1 MLRSLT
7 RAAFLGALGASL
19 VLWSAPGR
27 AYETDQFSNRL
38 MPLEDSTAALDQR
51 VNESIAQAAARA
63 GGKRSE
69 RQVVDAIYH
78 DIGGHHWVD
87 RIERWA
93 MNSEDVDRNTPDR
106 YDSIYQG
113 HPLWATRVAALFG
126 VGPTIK
132 VNQTFI
138 GSDKLGHFLSQGRKF
153 WRRYQRYLDESRAAE
168 HSAYTE
174 RALFGQMTTGV
185 YSNADLVANYE
196 GYRFYR
202 SLFED
207 GIVPGKPA
215 ILAWDADRWVVQRPF
230 TWADHVNAY
239 WDEALNVNHF
249 DALLYPHMKE
259 RLLGFCDDYF
269 AAPGLYDIRDEEALR
284 TRYAELQLR
293 DTSELR
299 LSNLCLQEASGEPAS
314 AAATATGKGS
324 H

>member
-1 MLRSLT
+1 MERAGFTSILLT
-7 RAAFLGALGASL
+7 CALGL
-19 VLWSAPGR
+19 APQLCG

-38 MPLEDSTAALDQR
+38 EPIEDATELLDGR
-51 VNESIAQAAARA
+51 VNQSIGDAVADWKGRRNDR
-63 GGKRSE
+63 K
-69 RQVVDAIYH
+69 VVNAIYH

-93 MNSEDVDRNTPDR
+93 MKSEDVERLQPDR
-106 YDSIYQG
+106 RNSIYSG
-113 HPLWATRVAALFG
+113 HPIWASRVAKLFG

-132 VNQTFI
+132 VNDTLI

-153 WRRYQRYLDESRAAE
+153 YFRYLRYEDEERAAE
-168 HSAYTE
+168 QSAYTE

-215 ILAWDADRWVVQRPF
+215 ILAWEGDRWVVQRPF

-239 WDEALNVNHF
+239 WDEALNVNHY
-249 DALLYPHMKE
+249 DGLLYPYIRD
-259 RLLGFCDDYF
+259 RLLTFCPDYF
-269 AAPGLYDIRDEEALR
+269 EAPERYDIENEEALK
-284 TRYAELQLR
+284 TRYAHIQLR

-299 LSNLCLQEASGEPAS
+299 LSAICPEEEGTRPVTEVAGRPN
-314 AAATATGKGS
+314 
-324 H
+324 